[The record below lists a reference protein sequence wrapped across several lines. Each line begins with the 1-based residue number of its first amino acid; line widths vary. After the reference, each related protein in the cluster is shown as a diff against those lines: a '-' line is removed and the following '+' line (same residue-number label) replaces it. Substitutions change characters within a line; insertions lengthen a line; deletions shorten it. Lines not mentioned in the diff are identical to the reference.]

1 MKGLLQKDFYL
12 MRTLARSYAFILG
25 VFFLL
30 SLTGV
35 YDGTFLCTF
44 LVLMCVMI
52 PANTFSYDEQAKWD
66 KYAASLP
73 AGRPGVVRAKYLFT
87 LLVSLAA
94 LALAALLQALLFF
107 LGRAGTATLLEAE
120 LSAVAPAGFGIL
132 MTAILLP
139 LLFRF
144 GSQRGRL
151 YLVLVVAVLT
161 GGTVGGAMVLSE
173 AGLGAS
179 ILLTLLAAAQQI
191 AGIGNAAVL
200 ALGSDGTDGPTD
212 AAGGVVDGASRALLE
227 AQGLRIPAILDE
239 NDAYNGLKACD
250 GLLITGPTGTNVND
264 VSIVLV
270 GG

>member
-25 VFFLL
+25 VFFLI

-66 KYAASLP
+66 KYAVSLP

-107 LGRAGTATLLEAE
+107 LGRAGTLLEAE

-179 ILLTLLAAAQQI
+179 ILLTLLAAAPLV
-191 AGIGNAAVL
+191 GLV
-200 ALGSDGTDGPTD
+200 ALVPSYFL
-212 AAGGVVDGASRALLE
+212 S
-227 AQGLRIPAILDE
+227 LRIYREKDL
-239 NDAYNGLKACD
+239 
-250 GLLITGPTGTNVND
+250 
-264 VSIVLV
+264 
-270 GG
+270 

>member
-107 LGRAGTATLLEAE
+107 LGRHLFFAFQTVEAD
-120 LSAVAPAGFGIL
+120 
-132 MTAILLP
+132 
-139 LLFRF
+139 
-144 GSQRGRL
+144 
-151 YLVLVVAVLT
+151 
-161 GGTVGGAMVLSE
+161 
-173 AGLGAS
+173 LGAS
-179 ILLTLLAAAQQI
+179 
-191 AGIGNAAVL
+191 
-200 ALGSDGTDGPTD
+200 GTDR
-212 AAGGVVDGASRALLE
+212 GARYVY
-227 AQGLRIPAILDE
+227 GHIPA
-239 NDAYNGLKACD
+239 AYDNGFAFQPQR
-250 GLLITGPTGTNVND
+250 LIKVHISQEFHAG
-264 VSIVLV
+264 
-270 GG
+270 

>member
-1 MKGLLQKDFYL
+1 M
-12 MRTLARSYAFILG
+12 
-25 VFFLL
+25 
-30 SLTGV
+30 
-35 YDGTFLCTF
+35 
-44 LVLMCVMI
+44 
-52 PANTFSYDEQAKWD
+52 
-66 KYAASLP
+66 
-73 AGRPGVVRAKYLFT
+73 VRAKYLFT

-173 AGLGAS
+173 AGLDAS
-179 ILLTLLAAAQQI
+179 ILLTLLAAAPLV
-191 AGIGNAAVL
+191 GLV
-200 ALGSDGTDGPTD
+200 ALVPSYFL
-212 AAGGVVDGASRALLE
+212 S
-227 AQGLRIPAILDE
+227 LRIYREKDL
-239 NDAYNGLKACD
+239 
-250 GLLITGPTGTNVND
+250 
-264 VSIVLV
+264 
-270 GG
+270 

>member
-44 LVLMCVMI
+44 LVFMCVMI

-161 GGTVGGAMVLSE
+161 GGAVGLHPSHPAGRRSPCGTGGAGPLLFSLS
-173 AGLGAS
+173 AHLPGKGPLTGGGPAS
-179 ILLTLLAAAQQI
+179 SDTPTSDHRRFLTT
-191 AGIGNAAVL
+191 GFS
-200 ALGSDGTDGPTD
+200 SD
-212 AAGGVVDGASRALLE
+212 
-227 AQGLRIPAILDE
+227 
-239 NDAYNGLKACD
+239 
-250 GLLITGPTGTNVND
+250 
-264 VSIVLV
+264 
-270 GG
+270 

>member
-25 VFFLL
+25 VFFLI

-66 KYAASLP
+66 KYAVSLP

-94 LALAALLQALLFF
+94 LAL
-107 LGRAGTATLLEAE
+107 ATLLEAE

-179 ILLTLLAAAQQI
+179 ILLTLLAAAPLV
-191 AGIGNAAVL
+191 GLV
-200 ALGSDGTDGPTD
+200 ALVPSYFL
-212 AAGGVVDGASRALLE
+212 S
-227 AQGLRIPAILDE
+227 LRIYREKDL
-239 NDAYNGLKACD
+239 
-250 GLLITGPTGTNVND
+250 
-264 VSIVLV
+264 
-270 GG
+270 

>member
-120 LSAVAPAGFGIL
+120 LSAGIL

-173 AGLGAS
+173 AGLDAS
-179 ILLTLLAAAQQI
+179 ILLTLLAAAPLV
-191 AGIGNAAVL
+191 GLV
-200 ALGSDGTDGPTD
+200 ALVPSYFL
-212 AAGGVVDGASRALLE
+212 S
-227 AQGLRIPAILDE
+227 LRIYREKDL
-239 NDAYNGLKACD
+239 
-250 GLLITGPTGTNVND
+250 
-264 VSIVLV
+264 
-270 GG
+270 

>member
-107 LGRAGTATLLEAE
+107 LGRAGSATLVEAE

-173 AGLGAS
+173 AGLDAS
-179 ILLTLLAAAQQI
+179 ILLTLLAAAPLV
-191 AGIGNAAVL
+191 GLV
-200 ALGSDGTDGPTD
+200 ALVPSYFL
-212 AAGGVVDGASRALLE
+212 S
-227 AQGLRIPAILDE
+227 LRIYREKDL
-239 NDAYNGLKACD
+239 
-250 GLLITGPTGTNVND
+250 
-264 VSIVLV
+264 
-270 GG
+270 

>member
-25 VFFLL
+25 VFFLIY
-30 SLTGV
+30 LTGV

-179 ILLTLLAAAQQI
+179 ILLTLLAAA
-191 AGIGNAAVL
+191 
-200 ALGSDGTDGPTD
+200 P
-212 AAGGVVDGASRALLE
+212 
-227 AQGLRIPAILDE
+227 
-239 NDAYNGLKACD
+239 
-250 GLLITGPTGTNVND
+250 
-264 VSIVLV
+264 LV
-270 GG
+270 GLVALVPSYFLSLRSYREKDL

>member
-161 GGTVGGAMVLSE
+161 GGTVGGAMVPFRGGSGRLHPSHPAGRRSPCGTGGAGPLLFSLS
-173 AGLGAS
+173 AHLPGKGPLTGGGPAS
-179 ILLTLLAAAQQI
+179 SDTPTSDHRRFLTT
-191 AGIGNAAVL
+191 GFS
-200 ALGSDGTDGPTD
+200 SD
-212 AAGGVVDGASRALLE
+212 
-227 AQGLRIPAILDE
+227 
-239 NDAYNGLKACD
+239 
-250 GLLITGPTGTNVND
+250 
-264 VSIVLV
+264 
-270 GG
+270 

>member
-25 VFFLL
+25 VFFLI

-66 KYAASLP
+66 KYAVSLP

-87 LLVSLAA
+87 LLVS
-94 LALAALLQALLFF
+94 LAALLQALLFF

-132 MTAILLP
+132 MTAVLLP

-173 AGLGAS
+173 AGLDAS
-179 ILLTLLAAAQQI
+179 ILLTLLAAAPLV
-191 AGIGNAAVL
+191 GLV
-200 ALGSDGTDGPTD
+200 ALVPSYFL
-212 AAGGVVDGASRALLE
+212 S
-227 AQGLRIPAILDE
+227 LRIYREKDL
-239 NDAYNGLKACD
+239 
-250 GLLITGPTGTNVND
+250 
-264 VSIVLV
+264 
-270 GG
+270 

>member
-25 VFFLL
+25 VFFLI

-66 KYAASLP
+66 KYAVSLP

-132 MTAILLP
+132 MTSSASAP
-139 LLFRF
+139 RGA
-144 GSQRGRL
+144 GS
-151 YLVLVVAVLT
+151 T
-161 GGTVGGAMVLSE
+161 WS
-173 AGLGAS
+173 
-179 ILLTLLAAAQQI
+179 
-191 AGIGNAAVL
+191 
-200 ALGSDGTDGPTD
+200 
-212 AAGGVVDGASRALLE
+212 
-227 AQGLRIPAILDE
+227 
-239 NDAYNGLKACD
+239 
-250 GLLITGPTGTNVND
+250 
-264 VSIVLV
+264 
-270 GG
+270 